1 MIVQRLSQSDEAFC
15 FIALHSVVPTSRDEP
30 SLQEAMNSKYAKE
43 WQEAI
48 DTELA
53 GMWEKG
59 VFSDVPMPPD
69 RKPVGTKYVL
79 KIKRNADGTIERF
92 KARL

>member
-1 MIVQRLSQSDEAFC
+1 MSHL
-15 FIALHSVVPTSRDEP
+15 
-30 SLQEAMNSKYAKE
+30 LQEAMSSDYAKE

-59 VFSDVPMPPD
+59 VFSDVPIPPD

-92 KARL
+92 KADLLHKDSVNSKELTMVKHSAL